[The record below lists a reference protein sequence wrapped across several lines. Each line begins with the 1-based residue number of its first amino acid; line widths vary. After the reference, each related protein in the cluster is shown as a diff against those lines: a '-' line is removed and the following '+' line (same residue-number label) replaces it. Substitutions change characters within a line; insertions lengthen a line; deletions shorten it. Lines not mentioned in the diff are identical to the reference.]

1 MNFVL
6 IAVCLIAGIILR
18 STKGLP
24 ENAHK
29 GINAWIL
36 YIALP
41 AMSLLY
47 IPAIEWSTALILP
60 AAMPIAIWA
69 AAWASLK
76 FFGDRI
82 SPDKQTQAALL
93 LTAGLGNTSF
103 IGFPLTEAYLGHEGL
118 RIAVICD
125 QVNFIALSAFGV
137 MTALKAAHSSK
148 TNGQG
153 VLKTLIRFPPFFAFV
168 AALILP
174 RFMNLDP
181 IAPLL
186 TRLGNTLVPL
196 ALFSVGLQIH
206 FSEWRRELR
215 CLTAGLA
222 YKLIVAPAMVLGAAL
237 LFHVRGFPAQAS
249 ILEAA
254 MAPMITSAILASEYR
269 LNPRLSNLMVSVG
282 TLISIATTYFW
293 FLVSRA
299 LVSG

>member
-6 IAVCLIAGIILR
+6 IAVCLLAGITLR
-18 STKGLP
+18 SARVLP
-24 ENAHK
+24 QDAHR

-36 YIALP
+36 YVALP

-60 AAMPIAIWA
+60 AAMPVGVWTVAWIA
-69 AAWASLK
+69 LR

-82 SPDKQTQAALL
+82 TPDKQTQAALL

-137 MTALKAAHSSK
+137 MTALKAAHSSTTGGK
-148 TNGQG
+148 G
-153 VLKTLIRFPPFFAFV
+153 VLKTLVRFPPFAAFA

-174 RFMNLDP
+174 RFFSLEP
-181 IAPLL
+181 VVPLL

-206 FSEWRRELR
+206 FSEWKRELR
-215 CLTAGLA
+215 CLTAGLT
-222 YKLIVAPAMVLGAAL
+222 YKLLFAPTLVLGAAL
-237 LFHVRGFPAQAS
+237 VFQVRGFPAKAS

-254 MAPMITSAILASEYR
+254 MAPMITSAILASEYK
-269 LNPRLSNLMVSVG
+269 LNPRLANLMVSVG
-282 TLISIATTYFW
+282 TLISLGTTAFW
-293 FLVSRA
+293 FLVCRA
-299 LVSG
+299 LF

>member
-6 IAVCLIAGIILR
+6 IAVCLVAGLILR
-18 STKGLP
+18 STGTLP

-41 AMSLLY
+41 SMSLLY
-47 IPAIEWSTALILP
+47 IPAIEWSTSLILP
-60 AAMPIAIWA
+60 AAMPVGLWLV
-69 AAWASLK
+69 AWTALK
-76 FFGDRI
+76 FFGNRI

-125 QVNFIALSAFGV
+125 QVNFIVLSAFGV
-137 MTALKAAHSSK
+137 MTALRASHSTAQK
-148 TNGQG
+148 G
-153 VLKTLIRFPPFFAFV
+153 VLKTLVRFPPFAAFAL
-168 AALILP
+168 ALILP
-174 RFMNLDP
+174 RFVSLDP
-181 IAPLL
+181 VVPLL

-206 FSEWRRELR
+206 FSEWKREVK
-215 CLTAGLA
+215 CLSAGLA
-222 YKLIVAPAMVLGAAL
+222 YKLLIAPALVFGAAL
-237 LFHVRGFPAQAS
+237 VFGVRGFPARAS

-254 MAPMITSAILASEYR
+254 MAPMITSAILASEYK
-269 LNPRLSNLMVSVG
+269 LNPRLANLMVSVG
-282 TLISIATTYFW
+282 TLISLGTTAFW
-293 FLVSRA
+293 YLVSVGR
-299 LVSG
+299 